1 MYLMRKCNFQ
11 QFWIQFC
18 SLVNLRKVQ
27 QRKEDGKPCVTSVI
41 NTNAL

>member
-11 QFWIQFC
+11 QFWIEFC
-18 SLVNLRKVQ
+18 SLVNLRK
-27 QRKEDGKPCVTSVI
+27 RTAEERKPCVTSVI